1 MPFTKIKYALK
12 IIKFYLVETY
22 FCNFL
27 NYINFYLF
35 SLCNKSKP
43 KMNGDN
49 YLKLKS
55 AP

>member
-12 IIKFYLVETY
+12 IIKFYLVKTY
-22 FCNFL
+22 FCIL

>member
-12 IIKFYLVETY
+12 IIEFYLVKKHI
-22 FCNFL
+22 FVIL
-27 NYINFYLF
+27 NYMNFYLF

>member
-12 IIKFYLVETY
+12 MIKFYPAETH
-22 FCNFL
+22 FCNFKL
-27 NYINFYLF
+27 YEFFLF